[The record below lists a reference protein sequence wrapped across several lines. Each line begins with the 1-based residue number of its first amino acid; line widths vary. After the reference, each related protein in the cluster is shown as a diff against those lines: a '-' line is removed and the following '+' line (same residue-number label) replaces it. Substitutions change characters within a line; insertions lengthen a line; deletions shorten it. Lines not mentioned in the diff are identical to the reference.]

1 MLYSKKS
8 SKGIQVLSP
17 YTRRGRWGLWMPFLP
32 ISFLL
37 TRRQTLPW
45 LVCHVVTVPRAIDSH
60 CPSAWSPEMSS
71 VPLQVMSAC
80 PGKYVCYSRQCLQ
93 SPSSPREVCS
103 QQLHQPTPCPL
114 LLAPHTSKEGTLKP
128 PDLST
133 QASADTETSNRK
145 RSLVGLQ
152 RTGGGVRQAAR
163 MGFF

>member
-1 MLYSKKS
+1 MGALDALSSNFIPSNKKTNAAMV
-8 SKGIQVLSP
+8 GLSCGHCTKSYRFP
-17 YTRRGRWGLWMPFLP
+17 LSL
-32 ISFLL
+32 S
-37 TRRQTLPW
+37 
-45 LVCHVVTVPRAIDSH
+45 LVSRDELCT
-60 CPSAWSPEMSS
+60 
-71 VPLQVMSAC
+71 LQVMSAC

-128 PDLST
+128 LDLST
-133 QASADTETSNRK
+133 QASADTEASNRK
-145 RSLVGLQ
+145 RSMAGLQ